1 MHQDRVCLRSA
12 VRVTGCDFIP
22 THSLFLFIAVDVK
35 LAAVI
40 PPWQSSDSVTGCHG
54 VIVQTQFVWGITLT
68 DFLVEVWQGYLML
81 AKTT

>member
-1 MHQDRVCLRSA
+1 M
-12 VRVTGCDFIP
+12 
-22 THSLFLFIAVDVK
+22 DVK

-40 PPWQSSDSVTGCHG
+40 PPWQSSDSVTGCNG
-54 VIVQTQFVWGITLT
+54 VIVQTQFVWGITLA

>member
-35 LAAVI
+35 LAAV
-40 PPWQSSDSVTGCHG
+40 SRRCHG
-54 VIVQTQFVWGITLT
+54 VIVQTQFVWGITLA

>member
-12 VRVTGCDFIP
+12 VRGTGRDFIP
-22 THSLFLFIAVDVK
+22 AHSLFLFIAVDVK

-54 VIVQTQFVWGITLT
+54 VIVQTQFVWGITLA